1 MIIRA
6 QKGSVLTGKTV
17 EAEDIT
23 YVVCYDDEHTPLVI
37 IEQVGKEV
45 VQITRHGEK
54 EFGHILTRLGARQEV
69 RA

>member
-1 MIIRA
+1 MIVRA

-17 EAEDIT
+17 EVGDIT
-23 YVVCYDDEHTPLVI
+23 YIVCYDDEHTPLVV

-45 VQITRHGEK
+45 VQITRYGEP
-54 EFGHILTRLGARQEV
+54 EFSHILTRLGAREEV